1 MSQYKGFWSGFDL
14 INQSKV
20 PRFENTIGVFE
31 HIIKLVKGR
40 KLFVCGYSL
49 GGALA
54 LIHSAQL
61 KEHKPCLYTYGIPRT
76 LTKSAVQEISEIAH
90 YRHVNE
96 DDSVPFN
103 KDMDNIAF
111 QVGDTYS
118 GIAIELFDSPIAEE
132 ASKWYPNS
140 ALFAGRIV
148 AKVFKSFSS
157 NDEPFLHHGNLV
169 YFYV

>member
-1 MSQYKGFWSGFDL
+1 
-14 INQSKV
+14 
-20 PRFENTIGVFE
+20 
-31 HIIKLVKGR
+31 
-40 KLFVCGYSL
+40 
-49 GGALA
+49 
-54 LIHSAQL
+54 
-61 KEHKPCLYTYGIPRT
+61 
-76 LTKSAVQEISEIAH
+76 
-90 YRHVNE
+90 
-96 DDSVPFN
+96 
-103 KDMDNIAF
+103 MDNIAF